1 MRPRVRRLRSG
12 GLERRLQLPIM
23 RTNFQIDDKLLI
35 DALRLTGAKTKRE
48 VVELS
53 LRTLIA
59 LRLQEQLRKLKG
71 KIAWEGDL
79 DGMRQ

>member
-23 RTNFQIDDKLLI
+23 RTNFQIDDKLLK

-53 LRTLIA
+53 LRTMVA

-79 DGMRQ
+79 DAMRQ

>member
-1 MRPRVRRLRSG
+1 
-12 GLERRLQLPIM
+12 M

-59 LRLQEQLRKLKG
+59 LRLQEQLRKLNG